1 MMQERYEQQLRKQE
15 ALLNRK
21 NEKTDFY
28 NGIYD
33 RWKYPVLTR
42 EHVPLYWRYDLNPE
56 TNPYFMERLGINAVF
71 NAGAIELDGKICL
84 VARVEGSDRKSFFA
98 VAEST
103 TGVDQFVFREKPVQL
118 PDCDPNET
126 NVYDMRLTK
135 HEDGWIYG
143 VFCSES
149 SANDPKDL
157 SAAVAQAGIVRTK
170 DLNTW
175 ERLPNLITKQSP
187 QQRNV
192 CLLPKFVDGKYAFYT
207 RPMDGFIDTGSGGG
221 IGYGLV
227 DDILHPVIETE
238 KMTSMRKYHTITEA
252 KNGSGATPIATEKGW
267 LHIAHGVRNTAAGLR
282 YVIYVFVTDLEDPSR
297 VIAEPSG
304 YLIAPRTILQIYQ
317 EKVFNPERNRQEVFF
332 DLDYNSLIDL
342 HSYGHDIESSWLID
356 DGCSLLGD
364 AALNQTIFAMD
375 DRLAEGIYQT
385 AYRNHSVL
393 NECENGVDDE
403 TRVWW
408 VQAESVLG
416 FYHMYEKH
424 GNCQYLQAAQD
435 IFSYIEQY
443 FLVSDHKSEWFWAVD
458 KDGKPMQN
466 LDIVNGWKCPYH
478 NGRMCLELIR
488 RNGI

>member
-192 CLLPKFVDGKYAFYT
+192 CLLPKFVDGKYAVYT

-304 YLIAPRTILQIYQ
+304 YLIAPFGAERVGDVSNVVFTNGAVVREDGTVYIYYASADTRLHVATSTIDQL
-317 EKVFNPERNRQEVFF
+317 
-332 DLDYNSLIDL
+332 LDYAFHTPTDPLRSVDCVKQRCELIDR
-342 HSYGHDIESSWLID
+342 
-356 DGCSLLGD
+356 
-364 AALNQTIFAMD
+364 N
-375 DRLAEGIYQT
+375 LA
-385 AYRNHSVL
+385 
-393 NECENGVDDE
+393 
-403 TRVWW
+403 
-408 VQAESVLG
+408 
-416 FYHMYEKH
+416 F
-424 GNCQYLQAAQD
+424 LQK
-435 IFSYIEQY
+435 EQ
-443 FLVSDHKSEWFWAVD
+443 
-458 KDGKPMQN
+458 GK
-466 LDIVNGWKCPYH
+466 
-478 NGRMCLELIR
+478 
-488 RNGI
+488 